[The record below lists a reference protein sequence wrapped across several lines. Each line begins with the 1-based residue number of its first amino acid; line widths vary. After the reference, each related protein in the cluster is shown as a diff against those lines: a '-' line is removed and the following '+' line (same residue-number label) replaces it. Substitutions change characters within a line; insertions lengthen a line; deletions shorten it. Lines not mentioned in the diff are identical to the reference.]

1 MVENWLVNE
10 LLVEGN
16 IGSVGAPMR
25 DGSED
30 ATGVLMVPV
39 TTDSTGEEM
48 EGATEELVA

>member
-1 MVENWLVNE
+1 M
-10 LLVEGN
+10 EGN
-16 IGSVGAPMR
+16 IGSVGALMS

-30 ATGVLMVPV
+30 AFGVLMVPV